1 MLYYLGRALFRLF
14 FRLLCRW
21 RVTGVETCPRWGP
34 LILAPNHISY
44 LDPPAAGSAV
54 PQPVWFMAKHELFA
68 IPVLG
73 TILPLVNAFPVRR
86 GTADRAALRRAEAL
100 LREGKTVVLFP
111 EGMRRF
117 DGRLGDP
124 EPGVAFVALR
134 TQAPVV
140 PVALVGTDRALPR
153 HSALPRPARVEAR
166 LGPPMTFP
174 DLYHRTADRSALD
187 EASRRIMA
195 ALRSL
200 LNDD

>member
-14 FRLLCRW
+14 FRLFCRW
-21 RVTGVETCPRWGP
+21 QVTGAERCPRRGP

-86 GTADRAALRRAEAL
+86 GTADRTALRRAEAL

-111 EGMRRF
+111 EGMRHF
-117 DGRLGDP
+117 DGRLGAP
-124 EPGVAFVALR
+124 ELGVAFVALR
-134 TQAPVV
+134 TRAPVV
-140 PVALVGTDRALPR
+140 PVGIVGTDRALPR
-153 HSALPRPARVEAR
+153 SALLPRPARVEVR
-166 LGPPMTFP
+166 LGPPLTFP
-174 DLYHRTADRSALD
+174 DLYHRPADRSALD
-187 EASRRIMA
+187 EVGRRIMD
-195 ALRSL
+195 ALREL
-200 LNDD
+200 LI